1 MLEICAELEGYG
13 GMCST
18 FGGTIDGAVGGA
30 VRDAVGGAVCDA
42 VGGAVLKLLVVLF

>member
-30 VRDAVGGAVCDA
+30 V
-42 VGGAVLKLLVVLF
+42 LILLVVLF